1 MTICELS
8 ERYKIDIQKLQYFAD
23 NHLIAA
29 DEEYSGKT
37 EKQLGILC
45 TLYDV
50 GLNADAIKQFLLFD
64 STQNHAGKIKL
75 LNMRRADLLEDIHL
89 KQKSL
94 DRLDYM
100 LYEIKNKGGKT
111 K

>member
-1 MTICELS
+1 MRINRTVQNRRSKAAI
-8 ERYKIDIQKLQYFAD
+8 FAD
-23 NHLIAA
+23 KNLIAT
-29 DEEYSGKT
+29 DEEYSGEN
-37 EKQLGILC
+37 EKRLGILC

-50 GLNADAIKQFLLFD
+50 GLNADTMKQFLFFD

-75 LNMRRADLLEDIHL
+75 LNMRLADLLEDIHL

>member
-1 MTICELS
+1 MTIHELN
-8 ERYKIDIQKLQYFAD
+8 ERYKIDPQKLQYFAD
-23 NHLIAA
+23 NHLIET
-29 DEEYSGKT
+29 DETYGDKD
-37 EKQLGILC
+37 EKRLSVLC
-45 TLYDV
+45 VLYDV

>member
-23 NHLIAA
+23 NNLIAT
-29 DEEYSGKT
+29 DEEYGGEN
-37 EKQLGILC
+37 EKRLGILC

-50 GLNADAIKQFLLFD
+50 GLNADTMKQFLLFD
-64 STQNHAGKIKL
+64 STQNNTGKIKL

-100 LYEIKNKGGKT
+100 LYEIKNKGGKR